1 MCSKTTSDADKVQAL
16 KVAVNGHQAY
26 AKMAMSGSG
35 VDRHLMGLKLIARE
49 NGMGIPELYNDDG
62 FVKSTNYRISTSQ
75 VRLAFVRL
83 QINLLSLRIFSRLLR
98 PIRYLC
104 VMDQLLKMATVFAII
119 PGITICCL
127 RFHRSLRVRLLM
139 PLTWARV

>member
-1 MCSKTTSDADKVQAL
+1 MCSNATSDDDKVQAL

-35 VDRHLMGLKLIARE
+35 VDRHLMGLKLTARE

-75 VRLAFVRL
+75 VRLPFDAANMNLLNLRIFVRL
-83 QINLLSLRIFSRLLR
+83 HR

-119 PGITICCL
+119 PVITICCL
-127 RFHRSLRVRLLM
+127 RFRRSLRVGLLM
-139 PLTWARV
+139 LLTWAKV